1 MIRVVDGPASVVA
14 GMLKAEAPSVIC
26 WRQAAT
32 PGAGE
37 ALVAAAVRG
46 DLGPAD
52 ARDHD
57 ENRPQVEVYG
67 CAVSPSDRWPAGPD
81 PAIYFDAAPAFRE
94 RLAQVPLDPARF
106 FLEALGH
113 LASRSAEVP
122 ELGGRRYGSC
132 TVRHL
137 PRGTALPPHCERIY
151 DGIEVYRDLRAIGVD
166 LAAQLSFFL
175 VVGQP
180 ARGGELRLHPGPW
193 QERMAVLGP
202 PRAKARPDD
211 PDPPRP
217 TFEAPPPITITPKV
231 GDLVVFPGGG
241 IVHEIMPIENGD
253 RWTVGGFAA
262 FGPDG
267 RLYAWG

>member
-122 ELGGRRYGSC
+122 
-132 TVRHL
+132 
-137 PRGTALPPHCERIY
+137 
-151 DGIEVYRDLRAIGVD
+151 
-166 LAAQLSFFL
+166 
-175 VVGQP
+175 
-180 ARGGELRLHPGPW
+180 
-193 QERMAVLGP
+193 
-202 PRAKARPDD
+202 
-211 PDPPRP
+211 
-217 TFEAPPPITITPKV
+217 
-231 GDLVVFPGGG
+231 
-241 IVHEIMPIENGD
+241 
-253 RWTVGGFAA
+253 
-262 FGPDG
+262 
-267 RLYAWG
+267 